1 MAYVVVTDTALDIEE
16 EFLVQHGICTV
27 PFTFTLDQYDTV
39 EDDFGKSVPYAE
51 VYRQLE
57 KKKDAVSNQPSG
69 VSLTSV
75 FEGILKSNRDVLY
88 VGTSSSL
95 NDSYRSARRVGDL
108 LNQKYPFHQ
117 IYCADSHCIA
127 GGQALLIREIIK
139 RKASG
144 DSIEQLAD
152 WIDSFSSHICHW
164 FLSEQTSG
172 WRNTPSQMLSF
183 LDSSGMLA
191 PFGKMRNRKKALD
204 ALAKQFLAHAQHLN
218 EYPVIVSHN
227 GCPQDV
233 DDLADALL
241 RHSKSGLK
249 QIECY
254 FMNPAMACHV
264 GKNAVGLFFYG
275 DGRTK

>member
-39 EDDFGKSVPYAE
+39 EDDFGKSVPYTD
-51 VYRQLE
+51 VYHQLE
-57 KKKDAVSNQPSG
+57 KEKDAVSVQPSG
-69 VSLTSV
+69 VSLTNA

-95 NDSYRSARRVGDL
+95 NDSYRSACRVGDL

-117 IYCADSHCIA
+117 VYCVDSHCIA
-127 GGQALLIREIIK
+127 GGQALLMREIVK
-139 RKASG
+139 RKALG
-144 DSIEQLAD
+144 DSIEQLVD

-164 FLSEQTSG
+164 FVSEQFSG
-172 WRNTPSQMLSF
+172 WRNTPSYMLSF
-183 LDSSGMLA
+183 LNSSGTLV
-191 PFGKMRNRKKALD
+191 PFGKMRNRKKMLD
-204 ALAKQFLAHAQHLN
+204 TLAKQFYAHVQQLGQ
-218 EYPVIVSHN
+218 YPVILSHS
-227 GCPQDV
+227 GCPQDA
-233 DDLADALL
+233 DYLAGSLL
-241 RHSKSGLK
+241 QHTASELK

-264 GKNAVGLFFYG
+264 GTNALGLFFYG